1 MMKTW
6 KYIAG
11 PLKDMTP
18 ISKIL
23 WLYIAQHGVKDYGTL
38 EVAEQ
43 LGISTVSINA
53 ALKQLES
60 GNVIEVLERGQKSS
74 PRVVRAIME

>member
-11 PLKDMTP
+11 PLKEMTP

-23 WLYIAQHGVKDYGTL
+23 WLYIAQHGVKDYGSL
-38 EVAEQ
+38 EVAKE
-43 LGISTVSINA
+43 LGISAVSINT
-53 ALKQLES
+53 ALKQLETE
-60 GNVIEVLERGQKSS
+60 NLIEVLERGQKSS
-74 PRVVRAIME
+74 PRVVRAIMD